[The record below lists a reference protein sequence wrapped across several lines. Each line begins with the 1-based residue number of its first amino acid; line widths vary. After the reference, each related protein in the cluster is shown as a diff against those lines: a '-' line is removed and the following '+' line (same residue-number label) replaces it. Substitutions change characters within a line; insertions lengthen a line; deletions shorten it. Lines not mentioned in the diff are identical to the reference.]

1 MKLSNNKCVVL
12 ALASMPILLFQTDCI
27 LAQVMENDSAIES
40 TINNEHGA
48 LSVEKQQVEGTAQPE
63 VEPSPAI
70 IYQISTDQIEV
81 ESGAVTSSFRL
92 FGSKMTN
99 AIQFKV
105 YFNGQETQEVK
116 IASIEGDKGGSRTIT
131 LQAPVN
137 TSGADKVYQIA
148 FGYGEVT
155 PDSPSITLTVHPGEE
170 VVQPEEPTQ
179 PEQELGIIYQV
190 NTDQIEVESGAVTN
204 SFRLFG
210 SKMTDAVNM
219 KAYLNGQ
226 ETQDVKIASIE
237 GDKGGS
243 RTITLQA
250 PVNTSGADKVYQVA
264 FGYGEMTPDSPS
276 ITLIVHPGEEVVQ
289 PEESTQPEQEP
300 GIIYQISTDQ
310 IEVESG
316 AVTSSFRLFGSKM
329 TDAINMKAYL
339 NSQETQDVKIASIE
353 GDKGGSRTIKLQA
366 PVNTSGADK
375 VYQVAFG
382 YGEVTPDS
390 PSITLIVHPGEE
402 VVQPEEPS
410 QPDDDK
416 PVEDNKPTLPDD
428 QPTKPIETDLEIG
441 LGQPSV
447 SLSKTRKA
455 ITFKFSEPIIT
466 IPNEDLLSFITYSTI
481 DHPEPQL
488 LPEGS
493 RTILLGDTFGI
504 FLPSEATENMTLHIS
519 KGLFAGQES
528 KKTNDDWLIPITV
541 QETKEAKINN
551 YSFDQEVIPSTGG
564 MVNITIMGENLIN
577 PSEDPIN
584 GTRIRIFDPSGIEVA
599 QDIMDQVTYT
609 GGGDQLIAHV
619 PLPANQSD
627 HSQSYRLTF
636 YHQGNNVYQRYLDT
650 NRGDRPALTVLTKDQ
665 ASDQPSISYMTIAS
679 YAPSGTGSI
688 DDQLDLTHTTVARNQ
703 RSKKTEVRI
712 YGANLD
718 EKVMDAYAVDQY
730 GVKWPIVAGQLSQ
743 YPKRVLTGNSGIPN
757 GFVGGGNF
765 MIAEIILP
773 NDYDEV
779 LTFTYYF
786 APDGKNYDR
795 IHTVSATV
803 EPDDGHVTLQRK
815 TVTLEFQELGSN
827 KELKEKKI
835 FEGYTF
841 FDNPITS
848 EKLDIEGYQ
857 LETDLT
863 SFLKDSLG
871 DLPDHLVLSY
881 RPIEANADDQGPD
894 DATDSTSQ
902 PIGTIE
908 DIAKTTK
915 VTRETIPGKVKYEA
929 DDSLEFEKQV
939 VDKAPEDGEKEV
951 TTVSQPGKEDVVTE
965 EVTKEAVDGVT
976 RVGNKKVETTQNE
989 DGSTTTTT
997 IYDVDPETGEL
1008 TNPTTTTKTTM
1019 PASPI
1024 EDIAKPNEVYLAIF
1038 NGNGGSP
1045 ATQKVTVKDG
1055 EVVSGVVEPTREG
1068 YKFVK
1073 WVKAGTDTELDLSKP
1088 FSKDL
1093 LDEDKTVMFTAVWD
1107 KEVSENGDSA
1117 IVYPIETHPIFKTVG
1132 DDLTEEE
1139 VTNAI
1144 VVLGLDRSQYTVTIN
1159 EGQEVPSTDKAGD
1172 YIIDVTITY
1181 KDGTTEAAQVA
1192 IIITESDDAEAP
1204 AIDAGNVIAVEG
1216 QPIPPVMV
1224 DVDDP
1229 NASVKVEG
1237 LPEGLTYNPETKQ
1250 IEGTVPKSDDWKDGE
1265 EVRELT
1271 ATIIATNE
1279 EGKTTTKDITVTI
1292 LRDTDGDG
1300 TPDATDTDDDND
1312 GVGDITE
1319 DSEGTD
1325 PKDSESKPEIDDEDP
1340 SDDGKDPSDD
1350 GKDPSD
1356 DGKDPSDDGK
1366 DPSDDGKDPSD
1377 DGKDPSDEDSKPS
1390 KDDSKPSDEAE
1401 NDGEE
1406 SAKSLADQID
1416 ITLPEKTGVKD
1427 INNLTKIE
1435 KEKVKIAITDA
1446 NKLPKG
1452 TEVLVGSKGDV
1463 IINFP
1468 DGSHIVIDG
1477 DKLVYQL
1484 ADSETGKPA
1493 DPDKGGAPSEPGTG
1507 DADKG
1512 SDDASDSK
1520 GGDKD
1525 SSKDKDSKGGDK
1537 GSSKDSKAKDS
1548 KDKLPQTGES
1558 SSAAILGL
1566 AGLSIMAGLGLV
1578 AGRRKEDN

>member
-1 MKLSNNKCVVL
+1 MKLSNNKRVVL
-12 ALASMPILLFQTDCI
+12 ALASMPILLFQTDGI

-40 TINNEHGA
+40 TIDNEHGA
-48 LSVEKQQVEGTAQPE
+48 LAVEKQQVEGPAQPE

-92 FGSKMTN
+92 FGSKMTD
-99 AIQFKV
+99 AIQFKA
-105 YFNGQETQEVK
+105 YLNGQETQDVK

-137 TSGADKVYQIA
+137 TSGADMVYQVA

-179 PEQELGIIYQV
+179 PEKEPGIIYQV
-190 NTDQIEVESGAVTN
+190 STDQVEAESGAVTE

-210 SKMTDAVNM
+210 SKMTDAIQF

-264 FGYGEMTPDSPS
+264 FGYGEVTPGSPS
-276 ITLIVHPGEEVVQ
+276 ITLTVHPGEEEVQ
-289 PEESTQPEQEP
+289 PEEPTQPEQEP

-339 NSQETQDVKIASIE
+339 NGQETQDVKIASIK
-353 GDKGGSRTIKLQA
+353 GDKGGSRTITLQA

-390 PSITLIVHPGEE
+390 PSITLTVHPGEE
-402 VVQPEEPS
+402 VVQPEEPT

-416 PVEDNKPTLPDD
+416 PVEDNQPTPPDD
-428 QPTKPIETDLEIG
+428 QPTKPIGTDLEIG
-441 LGQPSV
+441 LGQPSI
-447 SLSKTRKA
+447 SLAKTRKA
-455 ITFKFSEPIIT
+455 ITFKFSEPINRV
-466 IPNEDLLSFITYSTI
+466 PNEDLLKFITYSTLG
-481 DHPEPQL
+481 HPKPQA

-493 RTILLGDTFGI
+493 RMILLGDTFGI
-504 FLPSEATENMTLHIS
+504 FLPDVVTEDMTFHMP
-519 KGLFAGQES
+519 KGLFVGQES
-528 KKTNDDWLIPITV
+528 QKTNDDWQIPV
-541 QETKEAKINN
+541 ALQEAKDAKINN
-551 YSFDQEVIPSTGG
+551 YSFDQEVLPSTGG
-564 MVNITIMGENLIN
+564 TVNITIMGENLVN

-584 GTRIRIFDPSGIEVA
+584 GTRIRIFDPSGIEIA

-619 PLPANQSD
+619 PLPANQD
-627 HSQSYRLTF
+627 DLSQSYRLTF

-650 NRGDRPALTVLTKDQ
+650 NRGDRPALTVLAKDQ
-665 ASDQPSISYMTIAS
+665 DSDQPSISYMTIAS

-718 EKVMDAYAVDQY
+718 EKIMDAYAVDQY

-757 GFVGGGNF
+757 GFVCGGNF

-779 LTFTYYF
+779 LTFTYFF

-815 TVTLEFQELGSN
+815 TVTLEFQESGSN
-827 KELKEKKI
+827 KELKDKKI
-835 FEGYTF
+835 FDGYTF
-841 FDNPITS
+841 FDNPIKS

-871 DLPDHLVLSY
+871 DLPDRLVLSY
-881 RPIEANADDQGPD
+881 RPLETNADDQGPD

-902 PIGTIE
+902 SIGTIE

-915 VTRETIPGKVKYEA
+915 VATDKIPGKVHYEA
-929 DDSLEFEKQV
+929 DESLDFGEKV
-939 VDKAPEDGEKEV
+939 VDKAPADGEKEV
-951 TTVSQPGKEDVVTE
+951 TTVSQPGHEDEVTE
-965 EVTKEAVDGVT
+965 VVTKEPVDGIT
-976 RVGNKKVETTQNE
+976 KVGNKKVETVGNE
-989 DGSTTTTT
+989 DGSTTDTTT

-1008 TNPTTTTKTTM
+1008 TNPTTTIKTT
-1019 PASPI
+1019 PV
-1024 EDIAKPNEVYLAIF
+1024 EEYLVVF
-1038 NGNGGSP
+1038 NGNGSTP
-1045 ATQKVTVKDG
+1045 TTQKVTVKDG

-1093 LDEDKTVMFTAVWD
+1093 LDEYKTAMFTAVWE
-1107 KEVSENGDSA
+1107 KEVAETGDSA

-1181 KDGTTEAAQVA
+1181 IDGTTEAAQVV

-1204 AIDAGNVIAVEG
+1204 TIDAGNVIAVEG

-1229 NASVKVEG
+1229 NATVKVEG

-1250 IEGTVPKSDDWKDGE
+1250 IEGTVLKSDDWKDGE
-1265 EVRELT
+1265 EVREHT

-1279 EGKTTTKDITVTI
+1279 EGKTTTKDTTVTI

-1312 GVGDITE
+1312 GVDDIIE

-1325 PKDSESKPEIDDEDP
+1325 PKDPESKPEIDDEDP
-1340 SDDGKDPSDD
+1340 SDDGKDPSED
-1350 GKDPSD
+1350 GK
-1356 DGKDPSDDGK
+1356 
-1366 DPSDDGKDPSD
+1366 
-1377 DGKDPSDEDSKPS
+1377 KP
-1390 KDDSKPSDEAE
+1390 
-1401 NDGEE
+1401 
-1406 SAKSLADQID
+1406 SLADQID

-1427 INNLTKIE
+1427 INNLTEIE

-1463 IINFP
+1463 IINYP
-1468 DGSHIVIDG
+1468 DGSHDVIDG
-1477 DKLVYQL
+1477 KDLVYQL
-1484 ADSETGKPA
+1484 LDSETGKPA
-1493 DPDKGGAPSEPGTG
+1493 DPDKGGTPSEPGTG

-1512 SDDASDSK
+1512 SDNAS
-1520 GGDKD
+1520 
-1525 SSKDKDSKGGDK
+1525 DSKGGDK

-1548 KDKLPQTGES
+1548 QDKLPQTGES

-1578 AGRRKEDN
+1578 AGRRKEENQSLQAIL